1 MIVPAIG
8 GLDFVHLGIVP
19 EGYGRSV
26 ADDAQGPINDGR
38 IMKEY
43 RRACFWRLATV
54 AMSVVALNPVT
65 GAPQLPALNPALFAG
80 KPARLDSGVIGEVVR
95 FESHSP
101 AEWADLLS
109 NDVGASV
116 ELAGQ
121 IFRPRAAQGK
131 MPAIILV
138 PGSGGIAPHHLRQT
152 DALLAVGFVVMLI
165 DPFGGRGIGGT
176 VADQGRLSWAASTY
190 DVGAAFQYL
199 LTRPDVDD
207 NAIGAVGSSRGG
219 TAVMMAAMEPIS
231 RVLRRNGHRLRAV
244 VAGYPWCGVQ
254 FRNARLTAGTTLLAM
269 SGDRD
274 NWVSLQQ
281 CQGAVQALANRGQ
294 NARLMIFP
302 GALHAFDRE
311 GVPPTEIPG
320 APTSTTYP
328 TVYMNDA
335 GHYFDLRSDAI
346 DPRLTSDDFTR
357 AAVKGGFIRTGV
369 TVGTQG
375 DQADQYVAEMV
386 RFLREQLISKP
397 RRVAR

>member
-1 MIVPAIG
+1 
-8 GLDFVHLGIVP
+8 
-19 EGYGRSV
+19 
-26 ADDAQGPINDGR
+26 
-38 IMKEY
+38 MKK
-43 RRACFWRLATV
+43 RGKACFWRLVIV
-54 AMSVVALNPVT
+54 AMSVVTISPVAA
-65 GAPQLPALNPALFAG
+65 APALPALDADIFARQ
-80 KPARLDSGVIGEVVR
+80 PARLDSGAIGKVVR
-95 FESHSP
+95 FKSQNP
-101 AEWADLLS
+101 TEWADLLS
-109 NDVGASV
+109 DRVGAPV

-121 IFRPRAAQGK
+121 IFRPRVDQGK

-138 PGSGGIAPHHLRQT
+138 PGSGGIAPHHLRQA
-152 DALLAVGFVVMLI
+152 DALLAAGFVVMLI

-190 DVGAAFQYL
+190 DVGAAFRYL
-199 LTRPDVDD
+199 LTRPDVDG

-254 FRNARLTAGTTLLAM
+254 FRNARLAAGTSLLTM
-269 SGDRD
+269 SGDHD

-335 GHYFDLRSDAI
+335 GHYFDLRSDTI

-357 AAVKGGFIRTGV
+357 AAVQGGFMHTGV

-375 DQADQYVAEMV
+375 DQANQYVDEMV

-397 RRVAR
+397 RRVVR